1 MYQPV
6 NGAGGSGT
14 CANKAGG
21 SSGRREGLWKNSHGA
36 EEPLRKGVV
45 RFWDKVIDCQEGR
58 VHADSRAGQGS
69 PGHIRKFRSV
79 HRGGWALMELNILTL
94 RRG

>member
-1 MYQPV
+1 MEKLAWGR
-6 NGAGGSGT
+6 GA
-14 CANKAGG
+14 
-21 SSGRREGLWKNSHGA
+21 A
-36 EEPLRKGVV
+36 EEGVV

>member
-14 CANKAGG
+14 CGNKAGG

-36 EEPLRKGVV
+36 EEPLRKGWFDSGTRLLTV
-45 RFWDKVIDCQEGR
+45 RKEGCTPTR
-58 VHADSRAGQGS
+58 GQGRAPPATS
-69 PGHIRKFRSV
+69 ESSGQYTGE
-79 HRGGWALMELNILTL
+79 GGL
-94 RRG
+94 